1 MKHFFILII
10 IITSVLSCKKEKN
23 DDEPTPTTKNE
34 LEIEVIPY
42 FGSNVL
48 KLDSNYVTA
57 ENYVI
62 QFFDIKFYMANFK
75 NGSKS
80 LASIAFFDY
89 SLSGN
94 KFLKAQEDHMNF
106 HDLQFIL
113 GVDSVS
119 NHSDPSAFPA
129 SNPLNILNAGEMHW
143 DWNPGYIFVKID
155 AKIDTIPNDG
165 IINQD
170 HFISFHVGKD
180 ENSLPMSFS
189 NITWNKI
196 NENLHLAKMK
206 IDFKQFLQGP
216 NSINLKTESKT
227 HSEPGKEV
235 LNLKIVQNF
244 VNSVS
249 FE

>member
-1 MKHFFILII
+1 MKYFFVLILIFSI
-10 IITSVLSCKKEKN
+10 ILSCKKEKN
-23 DDEPTPTTKNE
+23 DVEPTPETQNE
-34 LEIEVIPY
+34 LEIQVFPY
-42 FGSNVL
+42 FGSNEL
-48 KLDSNYVTA
+48 KLDSNYTTS

-89 SLSGN
+89 PITGN
-94 KFLKAQEDHMNF
+94 KFLRIQGDHGSF
-106 HDLQFIL
+106 HDLQFLL

-119 NHSDPSAFPA
+119 NHADPSAFPN

-180 ENSLPMSFS
+180 ENSIPMSFS
-189 NITWNKI
+189 NITWNKKS
-196 NENLHLAKMK
+196 EKLHLAKMK

-216 NSINLKTESKT
+216 NSINLKNESKT
-227 HSEPGKEV
+227 HSEPGKEA

-244 VNSVS
+244 ANSVS
-249 FE
+249 FQ